1 MEGEEREGNLGHTG
15 RELLWRKDVFYSKM
29 GGKSKFDINMGSS
42 SRLLVHGEKVRH
54 DGRES
59 KWLLTLMVNVGNL
72 SIFWGEISSLEAFE
86 ILVKNMGFRG

>member
-72 SIFWGEISSLEAFE
+72 SIFGGEISSLEAFE